1 MHLACINL
9 GYVYQTM
16 ALVQGVEP
24 CFVAWWTR
32 RLELNQHLFA
42 HYIMLLLESYCP
54 TVRRHQHFLLL
65 YPICPQRHLKEDVAV
80 ITIRLS
86 RRKWEENQKTQA
98 DSYIVHLK
106 VKCPHLATSNLTPTP
121 PHYPEGIYQSINQLK
136 KSKLNFDISKQTCCL
151 SLSKG
156 GDDPCCP
163 GFSMLAKHVPNCSSH
178 IPEIV
183 YLKSLGCLNFLCR
196 QESNL

>member
-80 ITIRLS
+80 ITISLS
-86 RRKWEENQKTQA
+86 RRKMRRKPKNSSWFLYCSLKSEVSTPCNIKSNTNTTPLSWGYLPINQPTKEIKTQFW
-98 DSYIVHLK
+98 YIQ
-106 VKCPHLATSNLTPTP
+106 ANL
-121 PHYPEGIYQSINQLK
+121 LF
-136 KSKLNFDISKQTCCL
+136 KSFKWWRWPVL
-151 SLSKG
+151 
-156 GDDPCCP
+156 P
-163 GFSMLAKHVPNCSSH
+163 GL
-178 IPEIV
+178 
-183 YLKSLGCLNFLCR
+183 
-196 QESNL
+196 